1 MGSKSTT
8 PCAAWI
14 EYAEASGLGDDG
26 VWEAARALGHGR
38 AMLSTARVGRRHT
51 EIVLARIR
59 WARGE
64 LAPGGSGWTSIQSEA
79 WRPDWLG
86 DRLASGGLR
95 HPAAVAAAREMYGL
109 AGPPDAPEIDGM
121 TPTEA
126 AISLRVSS
134 HVARRYLTAR
144 NFSGRSSCAAL
155 VNVQE

>member
-1 MGSKSTT
+1 MGSKSTA
-8 PCAAWI
+8 PCQAWI
-14 EYAEASGLGDDG
+14 EYAESSGLGDDG
-26 VWEAARALGHGR
+26 VWGAGLALGHGR

-64 LAPGGSGWTSIQSEA
+64 LAPGGEGWVSIQSEA
-79 WRPDWLG
+79 WRPDWLLW
-86 DRLASGGLR
+86 RLALGDVR

-109 AGPPDAPEIDGM
+109 AWAPDAPEIAGM

-134 HVARRYLTAR
+134 HVARRYLTAS
-144 NFSGRSSCAAL
+144 NFSARYGCAPSTD
-155 VNVQE
+155 VQE